1 MGFGAFNLMSHL
13 ASGAFTPPDVNRDKT
28 TTDKKPEAKSSNSKQ
43 KLPTL
48 QPDAETTSFTQKGFD
63 V

>member
-1 MGFGAFNLMSHL
+1 MGFGAFNLMSHV
-13 ASGAFTPPDVNRDKT
+13 ASAAFTPPDDNRGKPSNEKKT
-28 TTDKKPEAKSSNSKQ
+28 ETKNSDGKQ

-48 QPDAETTSFTQKGFD
+48 QTDAETTSFTHKGFD